1 MLKPLCPKAR
11 PITPTRTSTFDASRN
26 IYAPLI
32 VEDLPEIPEIPAT
45 VPYKVG
51 KKVHKSSYR
60 CARADREIK
69 FHIFLFLKFATSIT
83 IHVREQIKRYVAGEI
98 PFDVFTTAWNVVI
111 HLLRDLNEKFLE
123 DVRKAEEGNLRPRE
137 FIEHS
142 DILDYLH
149 TAKGKAKTASKRPED
164 LCERTNHIL
173 QQRFTKPA
181 LDRMDPRSLGDPLE
195 FLGDDEIA
203 LTYDEKVFLY
213 STTCLWAMIKPYK
226 ITKADDSDMEFRPE
240 AEYGTGLN
248 NLLPMVMI
256 HMRKRGNV
264 PTWVVYSLQM
274 LMDAREE
281 FGDHL
286 NHALKDTVEAAD
298 WIGAELDVLLANCPS
313 VMTKKELQ
321 EFRDAL
327 RQAGDDIDC
336 SGHMEGMSLQLSK
349 QHLHDENRKLYRNVP
364 LMGGARAQLWLQ
376 QYHEIITN
384 FSSSSGA
391 IHDVAHL
398 DNAARQSDMLS
409 ATSASQIS
417 TPSSSVK
424 ARRTCSSVDEQPSA
438 KTSLPGTCM
447 PEACLSAPPQVT
459 VALRRSH

>member
-1 MLKPLCPKAR
+1 
-11 PITPTRTSTFDASRN
+11 
-26 IYAPLI
+26 
-32 VEDLPEIPEIPAT
+32 
-45 VPYKVG
+45 
-51 KKVHKSSYR
+51 
-60 CARADREIK
+60 
-69 FHIFLFLKFATSIT
+69 
-83 IHVREQIKRYVAGEI
+83 
-98 PFDVFTTAWNVVI
+98 
-111 HLLRDLNEKFLE
+111 
-123 DVRKAEEGNLRPRE
+123 
-137 FIEHS
+137 
-142 DILDYLH
+142 
-149 TAKGKAKTASKRPED
+149 
-164 LCERTNHIL
+164 
-173 QQRFTKPA
+173 
-181 LDRMDPRSLGDPLE
+181 
-195 FLGDDEIA
+195 
-203 LTYDEKVFLY
+203 
-213 STTCLWAMIKPYK
+213 
-226 ITKADDSDMEFRPE
+226 
-240 AEYGTGLN
+240 
-248 NLLPMVMI
+248 MVMI

-409 ATSASQIS
+409 ATLSFPDLNTIVERQGEAHLFFGGRATQRKDVAARHLYARGMSVRTAASD
-417 TPSSSVK
+417 
-424 ARRTCSSVDEQPSA
+424 RRTTKKPLTAKRREFKPFSDYVEATTELDKGVLKSALILHSVRARSEAVVKLYLDRLQG
-438 KTSLPGTCM
+438 KLTSDQRRDLPPLVMLQYCT
-447 PEACLSAPPQVT
+447 QVFEED
-459 VALRRSH
+459 ALFIRMNLMAFSRKCEELLPCARK